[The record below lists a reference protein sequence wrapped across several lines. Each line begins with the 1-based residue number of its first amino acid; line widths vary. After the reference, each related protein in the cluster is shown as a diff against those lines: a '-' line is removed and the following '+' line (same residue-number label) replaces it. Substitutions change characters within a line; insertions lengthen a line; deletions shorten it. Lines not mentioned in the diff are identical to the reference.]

1 MHTSLIQLAQLEPT
15 GSPVAHS
22 FVLEDYHRLRAE
34 ALSFQPGNINSY
46 GACLLSRA
54 AKALSVYLNPDI
66 STQQLFSAAEEAVR
80 RCHGTV
86 KSTFV
91 PIFTT
96 NHCDSEC
103 LMCGMRKGN
112 VKLHRK
118 FSGRRTIEEQ
128 LKILYE
134 VDQVRGV
141 GFLTGEYE
149 GEYVRMANAFL
160 IGWAIRRALDMGFQL
175 IYFNIGSLVPEEIEV
190 LREWVEPS
198 EPVTMCVFQETYD
211 RSSYSRFMGPLDPRI
226 PKADFDRRLR
236 SFDNW
241 LDQGFRHVNPGFLV
255 GLHEPDVD
263 LAQLAAHVDHLD
275 RRGAYIRI
283 SLPRMRPALGTDARS
298 KVPDDQYVRIIA
310 TIAHA
315 FPEHPIV
322 LTTRE
327 NEEFQRRVMPIVGVV
342 SPGSP
347 DVSPYRRANEAEN
360 RLESSQFLIPDHR
373 RPLEILTAVANQ
385 GYTITHF
392 AGPTS

>member
-1 MHTSLIQLAQLEPT
+1 M
-15 GSPVAHS
+15 
-22 FVLEDYHRLRAE
+22 D
-34 ALSFQPGNINSY
+34 SY
-46 GACLLSRA
+46 DGCHLSRP
-54 AKALSVYLNPDI
+54 AKALSVYLNSEI
-66 STQQLFSAAEEAVR
+66 SNEQVFSAAEQAVS
-80 RCHGTV
+80 RCRGTV

-96 NHCDSEC
+96 NYCDSEC

-112 VKLHRK
+112 SKLLRK
-118 FSGRRTIEEQ
+118 FSGRRVIEEQ

-134 VDQVRGV
+134 VDRVRAV

-175 IYFNIGSLVPEEIEV
+175 IYFNIGSLVPEEIQV
-190 LREWVEPS
+190 LREWIEPN

-211 RSSYSRFMGPLDPRI
+211 RSSYRRFMGPLDPKI
-226 PKADFDRRLR
+226 PKADFDRRLS

-275 RRGAYIRI
+275 RRAALIRI
-283 SLPRMRPALGTDARS
+283 SLPRLRPALGTDACS
-298 KVPDDQYVRIIA
+298 KVPDDQYVRILA
-310 TIAHA
+310 TVAYA

-327 NEEFQRRVMPIVGVV
+327 TEEFQRRVLPVIGVL

-347 DVSPYRRANEAEN
+347 DVSPYRRTKEADN

-373 RPLEILTAVANQ
+373 RPLEILTAIARQ

-392 AGPTS
+392 AGASS